1 MAKPRIT
8 RSAKSRRTPRRLV
21 EVLHDERSV
30 LIDSVIAGGLC
41 DARQRSSP
49 PRIVLEAG
57 RFLDLLVTATDA
69 KKKREVREHVMREV
83 REGAFASASPGDVDA
98 IFDAWRRTFAAFC
111 ASMSGVAREVRLNRV
126 VERLYKL
133 VAIEAKRWAQERI
146 DVIVIGASAGGIHAL
161 QEILGLL
168 SDDLPATV
176 LIVQHVSAKAP
187 SLMPVVLGRSCE
199 ISVLHA
205 VDGARL
211 LLGNVYV
218 APPAHHLSVEE
229 GRLRLIDGPLVRHSR
244 PAADVL
250 FAAAAAAY
258 GRHVASVVLSG
269 SDGDGANGSRA
280 VRNAGG
286 VVIAQHPG
294 SAQFP
299 SMPEAAIATGAVEL
313 VVALPLIAKVL
324 ERLVRQGR
332 SAIRESKQ

>member
-1 MAKPRIT
+1 M
-8 RSAKSRRTPRRLV
+8 
-21 EVLHDERSV
+21 LHDERSV

-41 DARQRSSP
+41 DTRLRSSP

-57 RFLDLLVTATDA
+57 RFLDLLVTALDA
-69 KKKREVREHVMREV
+69 KNKRGLREHVMREV
-83 REGAFASASPGDVDA
+83 REGAFASASLKDVDA
-98 IFDAWRRTFAAFC
+98 IFDAWKRTFAAFS
-111 ASMSGVAREVRLNRV
+111 ASIGGVAHEVQLNRV
-126 VERLYKL
+126 VARLYKV
-133 VAIEAKRWAQERI
+133 VAIEAKHWAEERI
-146 DVIVIGASAGGIHAL
+146 DVIVLGASAGGIRAL

-199 ISVLHA
+199 INVLHA

-218 APPAHHLSVEE
+218 APPAHHLSVQD

-258 GRHVASVVLSG
+258 GKHVASVVLSG
-269 SDGDGANGSRA
+269 SDMDGANGSRA
-280 VRNAGG
+280 VRDAGG

-294 SAQFP
+294 SAEYP
-299 SMPEAAIATGAVEL
+299 SMPESAIATGSVEL
-313 VVALPLIAKVL
+313 VVALPLIAPVL
-324 ERLVRQGR
+324 ERLVRRGR
-332 SAIRESKQ
+332 SAVRDSK